1 MVDIW
6 RFGLLLLLSWLLGTF
21 KPQGLPERIKSLA
34 LACGVV
40 ARLGWVNAGKFPPF
54 GLFRGREDVK
64 KSIFKFASQLG
75 VKQIALGWRM
85 SHRWA
90 VGKHLGSKIK
100 SRKVRQIN
108 FFTCSGRANP

>member
-1 MVDIW
+1 
-6 RFGLLLLLSWLLGTF
+6 
-21 KPQGLPERIKSLA
+21 
-34 LACGVV
+34 
-40 ARLGWVNAGKFPPF
+40 
-54 GLFRGREDVK
+54 VK

-85 SHRWA
+85 SDRWA

-108 FFTCSGRANP
+108 FLNVPDGMFTPIRQVQQAYRPVP